1 MAESKEE
8 VKSTSELNVPENVRV
23 LESIGNKINE
33 IVGSKDYENLFMN
46 ELGNLSVDLQ
56 KDSEQIEKTGK
67 SSYTFEQRSLMSSEI
82 CALNMLDSALGNLI
96 NIINLR
102 YRTEI
107 EIAAAKAAMEKAK
120 EEEKKDE

>member
-46 ELGNLSVDLQ
+46 ELGNLSVALQ

-107 EIAAAKAAMEKAK
+107 EIAAAKAAMEKVK

>member
-46 ELGNLSVDLQ
+46 ELGNLSVALQ

>member
-46 ELGNLSVDLQ
+46 ELGNLSVVLQ

-120 EEEKKDE
+120 EEEQKDE